1 MLCLSCITY
10 CPVFETKARINAL
23 IPFDAISRSKS
34 IDLQQKDNFFHTFN
48 PYFGKHFLFWSTT
61 FQLES
66 SRFRQKK
73 QVYSAW
79 NFQSPFVKG
88 DKASAWKNRVLP
100 VGDNDALTGTP
111 HRVPSEDRSR
121 VQHYAFPAELSVL
134 ILFKMIESIDM
145 TLCVISFL
153 VLNWQHQVTIIKQPY
168 TAINGH
174 WQPLVV
180 IVIHWQHLV
189 TI

>member
-34 IDLQQKDNFFHTFN
+34 IDLQQKDILFTHLIHILVKSFCSGQQLFSWDLAD
-48 PYFGKHFLFWSTT
+48 FGK
-61 FQLES
+61 
-66 SRFRQKK
+66 
-73 QVYSAW
+73 
-79 NFQSPFVKG
+79 
-88 DKASAWKNRVLP
+88 KASVFRMKFSVPIGQRRQASARKNKVLP

-111 HRVPSEDRSR
+111 HRVLSEDRSR

-153 VLNWQHQVTIIKQPY
+153 VIVFVQVSV
-168 TAINGH
+168 H
-174 WQPLVV
+174 S
-180 IVIHWQHLV
+180 
-189 TI
+189 